1 MKMKLTM
8 FAIAVLTVTLGL
20 LLFVFNEDD
29 VPSHTEEAVQSYQLH
44 NGLKVLVVENHR
56 APVVVS
62 QVWYKVG
69 SSYEHDG
76 ITGLSHVL
84 EHMMFKGTPD
94 HPAGEF
100 SEIIAA
106 NGGRENA
113 FTGQDYTAYFQR
125 IANDRLELCLQLEA
139 DRMRNLLLDEDEF
152 LKDESVVFAV
162 AVDRMG
168 YLPTHNT
175 RYQQPITGDQQKD
188 LIGNRT
194 KRIFNDEVGLAAAE
208 NTEPLLKQV
217 YHRDTGVTM
226 WDVSAPIRV
235 KGKHWG
241 GFRIGFSLDK
251 ITEAQQNL
259 QNKLIGIM
267 GVILLVSLFVV
278 FIAVNSA
285 LKPLTHF
292 TKVAA
297 DLADGK
303 VEEKIEVKGR
313 DEIAQLA
320 DVLERL
326 RVSLKVAMDRLRKKS

>member
-1 MKMKLTM
+1 V
-8 FAIAVLTVTLGL
+8 FAKIGVKVTVVVNV
-20 LLFVFNEDD
+20 LLFVVIVAGGYYIVNQQKQSLEAQLLKRGEIEA
-29 VPSHTEEAVQSYQLH
+29 VVGAKMVGKLLEEAID
-44 NGLKVLVVENHR
+44 NGVFTLED
-56 APVVVS
+56 AFDTD
-62 QVWYKVG
+62 YK
-69 SSYEHDG
+69 
-76 ITGLSHVL
+76 
-84 EHMMFKGTPD
+84 
-94 HPAGEF
+94 
-100 SEIIAA
+100 EIP
-106 NGGRENA
+106 GFEPKKYHTKYD
-113 FTGQDYTAYFQR
+113 FY
-125 IANDRLELCLQLEA
+125 
-139 DRMRNLLLDEDEF
+139 LDKAILPFEDEI

-175 RYQQPITGDQQKD
+175 RYQQPITGDQRRD
-188 LIGNRT
+188 LVGNRT

-251 ITEAQQNL
+251 ITQAQQEL

-267 GVILLVSLFVV
+267 AVILLVSLFVV

>member
-1 MKMKLTM
+1 M
-8 FAIAVLTVTLGL
+8 FAKIGVKVTVVVNV
-20 LLFVFNEDD
+20 LLFVVIVAGGYYIVNQQKQSLEAQLLKRGEIEA
-29 VPSHTEEAVQSYQLH
+29 VVGAKMVGKLLEEAID
-44 NGLKVLVVENHR
+44 NGVFTLDE
-56 APVVVS
+56 AFDTD
-62 QVWYKVG
+62 YK
-69 SSYEHDG
+69 
-76 ITGLSHVL
+76 
-84 EHMMFKGTPD
+84 
-94 HPAGEF
+94 
-100 SEIIAA
+100 EIP
-106 NGGRENA
+106 GFEPKKYHTKYD
-113 FTGQDYTAYFQR
+113 FY
-125 IANDRLELCLQLEA
+125 
-139 DRMRNLLLDEDEF
+139 LDKAILPFEDEF

-175 RYQQPITGDQQKD
+175 RYQQPITGDQRKD
-188 LIGNRT
+188 LVGNRT

-251 ITEAQQNL
+251 ITQAQQEL

-267 GVILLVSLFVV
+267 AVILLVSLFVV

-326 RVSLKVAMDRLRKKS
+326 RISLKVAMDRLRKKS

>member
-1 MKMKLTM
+1 V
-8 FAIAVLTVTLGL
+8 FAKIGVKVTVIVNV
-20 LLFVFNEDD
+20 LLFIVIAAGGYYIVNQQKQSLEAQLLKRGEIEA
-29 VPSHTEEAVQSYQLH
+29 VVGAKMVGKLLEEAID
-44 NGLKVLVVENHR
+44 NGVFTLDE
-56 APVVVS
+56 AFDTD
-62 QVWYKVG
+62 YK
-69 SSYEHDG
+69 
-76 ITGLSHVL
+76 
-84 EHMMFKGTPD
+84 
-94 HPAGEF
+94 
-100 SEIIAA
+100 EIP
-106 NGGRENA
+106 GFEPKKYHTKYD
-113 FTGQDYTAYFQR
+113 FY
-125 IANDRLELCLQLEA
+125 
-139 DRMRNLLLDEDEF
+139 LDKAILPFEDEF

-175 RYQQPITGDQQKD
+175 RYQQPITGDQRKD
-188 LIGNRT
+188 LVGNRT

-251 ITEAQQNL
+251 ITQAQLEL

-267 GVILLVSLFVV
+267 AVILLVSLFVV

-326 RVSLKVAMDRLRKKS
+326 RVSLKVAMDRLRKK

>member
-1 MKMKLTM
+1 M
-8 FAIAVLTVTLGL
+8 FAKIGVKVTVVVNV
-20 LLFVFNEDD
+20 LLFVVIAAGGYYIVNQQKQSLEAQLLKRGEIEA
-29 VPSHTEEAVQSYQLH
+29 VVGAKMVGKLLEEAID
-44 NGLKVLVVENHR
+44 NGVFTLDD
-56 APVVVS
+56 AFDTD
-62 QVWYKVG
+62 YK
-69 SSYEHDG
+69 
-76 ITGLSHVL
+76 
-84 EHMMFKGTPD
+84 
-94 HPAGEF
+94 
-100 SEIIAA
+100 EIP
-106 NGGRENA
+106 GFEPKKYHTQYD
-113 FTGQDYTAYFQR
+113 FY
-125 IANDRLELCLQLEA
+125 
-139 DRMRNLLLDEDEF
+139 LDKAILPFEDEF

-175 RYQQPITGDQQKD
+175 RYQQPITGDKQRD
-188 LIGNRT
+188 LVGNRT

-241 GFRIGFSLDK
+241 GFRIGFSLEK
-251 ITEAQQNL
+251 ITLAQQQL

-267 GVILLVSLFVV
+267 AVILLVSLFVV

>member
-1 MKMKLTM
+1 V
-8 FAIAVLTVTLGL
+8 FAKIGVKVTVVVNV
-20 LLFVFNEDD
+20 LLFVVIVAGGYYIVNQQKQSLEAQLLKRGEIEA
-29 VPSHTEEAVQSYQLH
+29 VVGAKMVGKLLEEAID
-44 NGLKVLVVENHR
+44 NGVFTLED
-56 APVVVS
+56 AFDTD
-62 QVWYKVG
+62 YK
-69 SSYEHDG
+69 
-76 ITGLSHVL
+76 
-84 EHMMFKGTPD
+84 
-94 HPAGEF
+94 
-100 SEIIAA
+100 EIP
-106 NGGRENA
+106 GFEPKKYHTKYD
-113 FTGQDYTAYFQR
+113 FY
-125 IANDRLELCLQLEA
+125 
-139 DRMRNLLLDEDEF
+139 LDKAILPFEDEF

-175 RYQQPITGDQQKD
+175 RYQQPITGDKQKD
-188 LIGNRT
+188 LVGNRT

-226 WDVSAPIRV
+226 WDVSAPVRV

-241 GFRIGFSLDK
+241 GFRIGFSLEK
-251 ITEAQQNL
+251 ITLAQQKL

-267 GVILLVSLFVV
+267 AVILLVSLFVV